1 MRSKDLMEEQFASLS
16 EFPNYTISSYGRV
29 VNNVTGREIK
39 PFMSEGFLQVRLV
52 NDTRQRT
59 FTLHRLVAM
68 LFLSGYDRHRR
79 VIFRNDNRRDVGILN
94 LEHAEQRVRTSE
106 IDDY

>member
-1 MRSKDLMEEQFASLS
+1 MDRKNLIEEQFASLQ
-16 EFPNYTISSYGRV
+16 EFPNYVISSYGRV
-29 VNNVTGREIK
+29 INKKTDREIR

-52 NDTRQRT
+52 NGARQRT

-68 LFLSGYDRHRR
+68 LFLDGYDRHRR

-94 LEHAEQRVRTSE
+94 LEHASQRVRTSE
-106 IDDY
+106 IDSY